1 VSAWDWFG
9 LMLEALPVLVLA
21 AIFLSCVWVD
31 AIEPWLFQRWSRKAI
46 ERKLAE
52 QPEGSDRDR

>member
-1 VSAWDWFG
+1 MSTWDWFE
-9 LMLEALPVLVLA
+9 LALEMLLLLVLA

-31 AIEPWLFQRWSRKAI
+31 SIEPWLFQRWSRKAI

-52 QPEGSDRDR
+52 QNQDGGR